1 MLTPSL
7 IVEEDNDKKPFLTL
21 NCNLD
26 DPSSK
31 TICGSVLPTLP

>member
-7 IVEEDNDKKPFLTL
+7 IVDDDRDKNPFLTL

-31 TICGSVLPTLP
+31 TM

>member
-7 IVEEDNDKKPFLTL
+7 IVEEDNDKNPFLTL
-21 NCNLD
+21 NCNFD

-31 TICGSVLPTLP
+31 TI